1 MRGAELA
8 SRLAQRMQRV
18 VPEGFHT
25 VAEGVFIRFLSDNF
39 PRESGTWVCE
49 LADRYLEP
57 EALAQAAWLALDDLS
72 TFISEATTLPWPGQE
87 RMPRPGTE
95 IKEGRITLWYGD
107 GQEPVLRLDA
117 IPFE

>member
-1 MRGAELA
+1 
-8 SRLAQRMQRV
+8 MQRV

-57 EALAQAAWLALDDLS
+57 EALAKA
-72 TFISEATTLPWPGQE
+72 
-87 RMPRPGTE
+87 
-95 IKEGRITLWYGD
+95 KEGRITLWYGD

-117 IPFE
+117 VPFE